1 LARLL
6 EEAGVPFALS
16 VTVYD
21 GGGELAAAARRYSRF
36 RHFEG
41 ILALIAYDPA
51 APARTPVDLTV
62 LYEALKEGLGL
73 EPLSYIPADRDDAEV
88 RWLIYFYL
96 IDAAGGRAFPVSA
109 RVQRLAQRIFRWAPG
124 RQFFAQRL
132 GPAYVKASAF
142 PILFAEVL
150 LSPRR
155 TGEVLKL
162 LLRRRPSGL
171 GAGMRGGLRAQFITI
186 QAPPVIDL
194 DAKRASV
201 CRGCPD
207 ATVRNGR
214 LVPVCIADLAAP
226 LNASREPLLACPEV

>member
-1 LARLL
+1 
-6 EEAGVPFALS
+6 
-16 VTVYD
+16 
-21 GGGELAAAARRYSRF
+21 
-36 RHFEG
+36 
-41 ILALIAYDPA
+41 
-51 APARTPVDLTV
+51 
-62 LYEALKEGLGL
+62 
-73 EPLSYIPADRDDAEV
+73 
-88 RWLIYFYL
+88 
-96 IDAAGGRAFPVSA
+96 
-109 RVQRLAQRIFRWAPG
+109 
-124 RQFFAQRL
+124 
-132 GPAYVKASAF
+132 VKASAF